1 MNAGQCP
8 REDELLDALGRGYVG
23 AELSAHTD
31 RCRPCGELRAVAGAL
46 LDERSAAM
54 TEAPVPNAASM
65 WFHLQ
70 IRQQQEA
77 QSRVRRSLITGQAV
91 TLVGA
96 LALVISLLGADLA
109 VELKTV
115 IASIRLSAP
124 LLLTA
129 AILLL
134 IAPIAG
140 WVAIRQ
146 R

>member
-1 MNAGQCP
+1 MSAGQCP
-8 REDELLDALGRGYVG
+8 RGDELLDALGRGYVG
-23 AELSAHTD
+23 PELTAHAAD
-31 RCRPCGELRAVAGAL
+31 CRSCGELRVVAGAL
-46 LDERSAAM
+46 LNERSAAV
-54 TEAPVPNAASM
+54 TDAPVPSAPSM

-70 IRQQQEA
+70 MRQQQEA
-77 QSRVRRSLITGQAV
+77 QSRARRSLITGQAV
-91 TLVGA
+91 TLVAA

-109 VELKTV
+109 VELRTV

-129 AILLL
+129 AILLV